1 MAFMVLPF
9 MIGQGL
15 IRPKRILDAP
25 RIIVLLA
32 VLLTAA
38 SPAAFPAPPA
48 TREEAL
54 AALDSAKAAARAEAV
69 AWLAD
74 HGTMQD
80 AALLQPRL
88 RDREPLVR
96 RYAEEGLWAIWT
108 RSGDAGIDAQ
118 MARASDAMQ
127 SGRLAEAIEIL
138 TSVTKAKP
146 GFAEGWNR
154 RATAYY
160 LAGDLERSIADC
172 AEALKLNPGHFGA
185 LSGLGQI
192 HARLE
197 NWHEALRWF
206 RRALEVNPNM
216 ASVEAN
222 IERIEALLEEQRRN
236 SI

>member
-1 MAFMVLPF
+1 
-9 MIGQGL
+9 
-15 IRPKRILDAP
+15 LDAP
-25 RIIVLLA
+25 RIILLLA
-32 VLLTAA
+32 LLTAA

-48 TREEAL
+48 TREKAL
-54 AALDSAKAAARAEAV
+54 AALGSVQAGARAEAV
-69 AWLAD
+69 VWLAN
-74 HGTMQD
+74 HGTMPD

-88 RDREPLVR
+88 RDQDALVR
-96 RYAEEGLWAIWT
+96 RYAEDGLWAIWT
-108 RSGDAGIDAQ
+108 RSGDAGIDAR
-118 MARASDAMQ
+118 MTRASEAMQ
-127 SGRLAEAIEIL
+127 AGRLPEAIEIL
-138 TSVTKAKP
+138 TAVTKARP
-146 GFAEGWNR
+146 EFAEGWNR

-172 AEALKLNPGHFGA
+172 AEALKRNPGHFGA

-216 ASVEAN
+216 AGVETS
-222 IERIEALLEEQRRN
+222 IEQIEELLEEQRRN